1 MYIEAITMP
10 RVNYVV
16 RAITRVMLWHASSH
30 VNYTSLSHLN
40 NDLHERFWHFPR
52 VKLRGAT
59 RVHTCRN
66 EIIIERYHT

>member
-16 RAITRVMLWHASSH
+16 RVITRVMLWHASSH

-40 NDLHERFWHFPR
+40 NDLHERFWHYS
-52 VKLRGAT
+52 T
-59 RVHTCRN
+59 RKTAWCHACT
-66 EIIIERYHT
+66 HM